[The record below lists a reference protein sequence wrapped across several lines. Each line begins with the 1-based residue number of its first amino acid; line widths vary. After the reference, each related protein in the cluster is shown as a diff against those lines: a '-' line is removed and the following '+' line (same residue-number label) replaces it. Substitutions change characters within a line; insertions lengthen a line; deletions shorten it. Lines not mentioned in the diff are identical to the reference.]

1 MNNKIINDIFINIY
15 IYYEIWMWFFM
26 LKISHNF
33 KIIVVDNVLFKIN
46 IKANKV

>member
-1 MNNKIINDIFINIY
+1 MIFLLIY
-15 IYYEIWMWFFM
+15 IYIYIYIYEIWMWFFM